1 MKNDR
6 NSGRI
11 YPSEAQSPKIDGMNK
26 LFSVIIVLLLLVQ
39 HATAQSAREN
49 YNYMDFNQKPYYFGI
64 TLAYNQ
70 SDFLV
75 KRSNNFILNDTFRM
89 VQSRNGPGFNLGVVS
104 NLKIGEYFDV
114 RFLPTLSFAE
124 RNLYYR
130 KVRDKDDR
138 PLLRETFS
146 SVLVEMPF
154 QLRYK
159 SAPYHDKRLFM
170 VAGVKYAY
178 DVATNARTVQSRRGE
193 IIRVSPTDF
202 SFEIGAGIQIYFPFF
217 IFSPEIKFS
226 RGLTNQLIYNAA
238 LPKSTVLDQVI
249 SQGLTLSF
257 HFEG

>member
-1 MKNDR
+1 MFLCFIVMLTQNVF
-6 NSGRI
+6 
-11 YPSEAQSPKIDGMNK
+11 AQ
-26 LFSVIIVLLLLVQ
+26 L
-39 HATAQSAREN
+39 ARDN
-49 YNYMDFNQKPYYFGI
+49 YNYLDFNQKPYYFGI
-64 TLAYNQ
+64 TLAYNR
-70 SDFLV
+70 SDYLV
-75 KRSNNFILNDTFRM
+75 KRSKDFILNDTFRM

-130 KVRDKDDR
+130 KVKDKDDA
-138 PLLRETFS
+138 PLKRETFS
-146 SVLVEMPF
+146 SVLIEMPF
-154 QLRYK
+154 HLRYK
-159 SAPYHDKRLFM
+159 SAPYHDKRLF
-170 VAGVKYAY
+170 VIAGVKYSY
-178 DVATNARTVQSRRGE
+178 DVATNSRTIQSKRGE

-202 SFEIGAGIQIYFPFF
+202 SFEIGAGMQMYFPYF

-249 SQGLTLSF
+249 SRGLTISF